1 MLDDQFWIKNTTPP
15 HPKGNEWSVITPDGI
30 VPQPNAGYFRI
41 DNLQLDN
48 YILKVIPIGPK
59 LYKYNA
65 SVTQLNLESDKDP
78 ILSKLNEK
86 QLNITLYKIE
96 YKTIAKSRYI

>member
-1 MLDDQFWIKNTTPP
+1 MIELYSV
-15 HPKGNEWSVITPDGI
+15 GNSKPFYKEELSILR
-30 VPQPNAGYFRI
+30 YFRI

-65 SVTQLNLESDKDP
+65 SVTQLNLESDKDQ
-78 ILSKLNEK
+78 IGRASCRERVYVLV
-86 QLNITLYKIE
+86 
-96 YKTIAKSRYI
+96 